1 MVLYAKSLGASA
13 TVLGI
18 IIGMMPLLV
27 ISQIPAANHIGR
39 IGYKRFVYAGWGTR
53 VVFIFVIAAVPVLL
67 FLNQG
72 TRLALVLF
80 LLFIFNLSRGISSCA
95 WLPWISTLVPGTL
108 RGKYLA
114 GDQACA
120 GVASCL
126 AFVIA
131 ALCLGDHPEAWQFAV
146 TFLISGISG
155 VISLI
160 FLKRIPDVPVPEEIR
175 TSKQPVPWLEMAKY
189 APFTRLLI
197 MNLGWSVAYGGIPAF
212 TVSYLR
218 TKAGL
223 PEDTILYY
231 NSLFFLGGL
240 LSIAFGARMDIK
252 GSKPVMLFSC
262 SMWMAIIGV
271 WLLLAG
277 RVIPAQASIIMP
289 LQFAMGFGLAL
300 FNMANI
306 RLTMVISPQ
315 MGRNHFFALYSVVAN
330 VSLGLAPV
338 FWGMLIDLFD
348 TLETPWHGFEFNR
361 FTLFFAGSG
370 LYFALT
376 AYLMVKLEEP
386 SAGKMKELMRDIL
399 VATPQ
404 RLFSKMWPRY

>member
-1 MVLYAKSLGASA
+1 MILYAKSLGASA

-18 IIGMMPLLV
+18 ITGMMPLLV

-39 IGYKRFVYAGWGTR
+39 VGYKRFVYAGWGTR
-53 VVFIFVIAAVPVLL
+53 VIFIFVIAVVPVLL

-72 TRLALVLF
+72 SRLALVLF

-95 WLPWISTLVPGTL
+95 WLPWISTLVPGAL

-126 AFVIA
+126 AFVLA

-146 TFLISGISG
+146 AFFISAISGA
-155 VISLI
+155 ISLI
-160 FLKRIPDVPVPEEIR
+160 FLKRIPDVPVPEEVR
-175 TSKQPVPWLEMAKY
+175 TSKQPVPWLEIAKY
-189 APFTRLLI
+189 PPFTRLLI
-197 MNLGWSVAYGGIPAF
+197 MNLGWSIAYGGIPAF

-218 TKAGL
+218 TTAGL
-223 PEDTILYY
+223 PEDVILYY

-240 LSIAFGARMDIK
+240 LSIAFGSRMDVK

-262 SMWMAIIGV
+262 WMWLAIIAV

-277 RVIPAQASIIMP
+277 RILPVEAKVIMP
-289 LQFAMGFGLAL
+289 LQFAMGLGLAM

-338 FWGMLIDLFD
+338 FWGILIDLFEK
-348 TLETPWHGFEFNR
+348 LEFRWHGFEFNR
-361 FTLFFAGSG
+361 FTLFFAGTG
-370 LYFALT
+370 VAFAIT
-376 AYLMVKLEEP
+376 ARLMGRLEEP
-386 SAGKMKELMRDIL
+386 SASHMRELLRDIL
-399 VATPQ
+399 VQTPQ